1 MTTSADTLSVSAA
14 GPTAE
19 LAHFVSRLRFADL
32 PPSVVTRLSQCLLDF
47 IGVTAGGSAQADSSP
62 AVINGVSSL
71 APLDGP
77 GTCIGRSHGY
87 PWQYAALL
95 NGAFARSLDF
105 DDTNITGALHPG
117 APVIPAALAIAER
130 EDATGTEFLAALA
143 AGYETCCRVGAALG
157 QSTYDRGFHPTAI
170 AGLFGAVA
178 AGARLMNNTAE
189 QLTAAFGLAGSM
201 AAGSMQYLENGS
213 WNKRLHPGLAAHNAV
228 LALAFTASGFHG
240 AEQALEGRHGLLN
253 SYSDAPRPQLI
264 TDGLGEHWLLSDTG
278 IKPYPA
284 CRLAH
289 GAIDAALRL
298 RQDLGG
304 TIPPSAEIGVRV
316 SPRAYTIVGTD
327 ESRKTNPAN
336 TVDGQFSVYFLTSVA
351 LLDGA
356 VDWSSYQRLG
366 DAGILALTK
375 RLHVTADSQVPD
387 AGAVLTCCLDDGRTH
402 EIRVDQPSGE
412 PGGDLP
418 WDPVEAKYYA
428 LVRTI
433 YEDDRARGIVQR
445 VRTLPEGVRIR
456 SLARCLRT

>member
-1 MTTSADTLSVSAA
+1 MTTPADTLSASPA

-19 LAHFVSRLRFADL
+19 LARFVSRLRFEDL
-32 PPSVVTRLSQCLLDF
+32 PASVVTRLSQCLLDF
-47 IGVTAGGSAQADSSP
+47 IGVTVGGSAQADSSP
-62 AVINGVSSL
+62 AVINAVRSL
-71 APLDGP
+71 APPDGP
-77 GTCIGRSHGY
+77 ATCVGHERGY

-95 NGAFARSLDF
+95 NGAFAHSLDF
-105 DDTNITGALHPG
+105 DDTNITSALHPG
-117 APVIPAALAIAER
+117 APVIPAALAVAER
-130 EDATGTEFLAALA
+130 EDATGAEFLTALA

-157 QSTYDRGFHPTAI
+157 QSAYDRGFHPTAI

-178 AGARLMNNTAE
+178 AGARLMNTTAE
-189 QLTAAFGLAGSM
+189 QLTGAFGVAGSM
-201 AAGSMQYLENGS
+201 AAGSMQYLKNGS
-213 WNKRLHPGLAAHNAV
+213 WNKRLHPGLAAHNAILS
-228 LALAFTASGFHG
+228 LALTASGFHG

-298 RQDLGG
+298 RQCLGG
-304 TIPPSAEIGVRV
+304 AIPPSAEISVRV
-316 SPRAYTIVGTD
+316 SPRAYAIVGTD
-327 ESRKTNPAN
+327 ESCKTHPAN
-336 TVDGQFSVYFLTSVA
+336 TVDAQFSVYFQTSVA

-366 DAGILALTK
+366 DADVLALTK
-375 RLHVTADSQVPD
+375 RLHVTADDRVPD
-387 AGAVLTCCLDDGRTH
+387 AGAVLTCCLDDGRTS

-418 WDPVEAKYYA
+418 WEPVEAKYYA

-433 YEDDRARGIVQR
+433 YEEEQARGIVQQ

-456 SLARCLRT
+456 SLARRLRT